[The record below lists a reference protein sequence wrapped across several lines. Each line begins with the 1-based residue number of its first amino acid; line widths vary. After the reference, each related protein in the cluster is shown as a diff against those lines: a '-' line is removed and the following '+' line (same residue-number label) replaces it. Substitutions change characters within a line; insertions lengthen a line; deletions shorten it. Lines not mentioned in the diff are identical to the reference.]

1 METANNTAIT
11 VSTTVNLPVEK
22 VWESWNN
29 PKHIKQWTH
38 ASDDWHTTYADNDLR
53 KDGKFKTT
61 MAAKDGSFS
70 FDFEGVYTDVKAH
83 ELIAYTLGDG
93 RKVSI
98 SFKSE
103 GDTTQIV
110 ETFDPEQENSIE
122 MQQGGWQAILDN
134 FKKHTERSF

>member
-1 METANNTAIT
+1 
-11 VSTTVNLPVEK
+11 
-22 VWESWNN
+22 
-29 PKHIKQWTH
+29 
-38 ASDDWHTTYADNDLR
+38 
-53 KDGKFKTT
+53 

-70 FDFEGVYTDVKAH
+70 FNFEGVYTDVKAH

-103 GDTTQIV
+103 GDATQIT

-122 MQQGGWQAILDN
+122 MQQGGWQAI
-134 FKKHTERSF
+134 